1 MASKPSLIS
10 LRFVIKVKNESITL
24 RVLDSRADSTNQYTQ
39 LAAVVARSV

>member
-24 RVLDSRADSTNQYTQ
+24 RVDSRADSTNQYTQ